1 LTGRW
6 ILGFGI
12 ETIFTVKD
20 AVFIVRREIPN
31 LQSDL
36 EIDFILVLILMNSQM
51 TADVQ
56 DLLITLDSKLLFS
69 SAFGCI
75 SSDIQGQF
83 GQDYDIRE
91 VVSAQL
97 VMHRNTGGSM
107 FLQRLSVTLA
117 VGFDW
122 SLLDNVILKRM
133 ECTAMMSRPDNDPK
147 TEWNYQLEIADAFTI
162 KDSDVVTRTVFDV
175 TAFTTIM
182 IEFRVTPEIR
192 ISAFDILDA
201 VAQES
206 KNAASKDL
214 ASQLPPNLRYLS
226 ITVGPQ
232 ALLLETSLSLG
243 NASGS

>member
-1 LTGRW
+1 
-6 ILGFGI
+6 
-12 ETIFTVKD
+12 
-20 AVFIVRREIPN
+20 
-31 LQSDL
+31 
-36 EIDFILVLILMNSQM
+36 
-51 TADVQ
+51 
-56 DLLITLDSKLLFS
+56 
-69 SAFGCI
+69 
-75 SSDIQGQF
+75 
-83 GQDYDIRE
+83 
-91 VVSAQL
+91 
-97 VMHRNTGGSM
+97 M